1 MAVHNKSRTGLIR
14 SLLHTGVLIAVATMA
29 VGCGGASTTGSSP
42 SSTGSQG
49 SSGGTGGGGGGGGGT
64 GTNVRVQW
72 DTSSVPNLAGYV
84 VLHGTTSG
92 TYFEDR
98 WAGLSTTF
106 DFPVSQSGVHYFA
119 VKVKDTNGNEST
131 ASTEVSVSVP

>member
-1 MAVHNKSRTGLIR
+1 MKSILFK
-14 SLLHTGVLIAVATMA
+14 LAAVAAISVM
-29 VGCGGASTTGSSP
+29 VSSAFAP
-42 SSTGSQG
+42 
-49 SSGGTGGGGGGGGGT
+49 GGGGGGGT

>member
-14 SLLHTGVLIAVATMA
+14 SLLHTGVLIAVATLA
-29 VGCGGASTTGSSP
+29 VGCGGASTTGSSS

-49 SSGGTGGGGGGGGGT
+49 SSGGTGGGGT